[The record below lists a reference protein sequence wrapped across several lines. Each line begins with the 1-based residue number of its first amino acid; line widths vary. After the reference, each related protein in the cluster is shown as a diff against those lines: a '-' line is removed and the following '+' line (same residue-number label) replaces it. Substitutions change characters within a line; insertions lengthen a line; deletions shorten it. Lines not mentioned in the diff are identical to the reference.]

1 MPAPGIIYANSG
13 YKNGQMNKLLTPT
26 QLIIKVAIC
35 IAALVI
41 VMFVCSLAGTQQ
53 ISLSKVFEGPGQN
66 VDYDIYIG
74 VRIPRIILA
83 ALIGAALAAS
93 GAALQAILRNPLAEP
108 YILGISSGAALGVMI
123 AVLAG
128 ISASFLGG
136 SPMAVMAFLFAIGT
150 VWLVW
155 FIGHLAGGATVTN
168 LLLAG
173 VVINAFFSAVIML
186 MTSLID
192 NEKLR
197 STIMWLMGTIGEKDF
212 ATLSIS
218 AIFIIAGI
226 IALFLI
232 SNKLNVLA
240 FGAGEAQSLGVNP
253 RKITLIAFALASF
266 ITAVAV
272 GLSGLV
278 GFVGLVVPHSVRL
291 VFGPDHR
298 QLLPASALLGAA
310 FVVICDTI
318 ARTIIA
324 PAQLPVGVITAIIGG
339 PIFLI
344 LLSRY
349 SKKVG
354 TLR

>member
-1 MPAPGIIYANSG
+1 MTD
-13 YKNGQMNKLLTPT
+13 LLTPRR
-26 QLIIKVAIC
+26 LILKIILC
-35 IAALVI
+35 LAALAV
-41 VMFVCSLAGTQQ
+41 VMFVCSLVGTQK
-53 ISLSKVFEGPGQN
+53 ISLSAVFAGPGDTLGQN
-66 VDYDIYIG
+66 VDYDIYVG

-83 ALIGAALAAS
+83 ALVGAALAAS
-93 GAALQAILRNPLAEP
+93 GVVLQAILRNPLAEP
-108 YILGISSGAALGVMI
+108 YILGISSGAALGVMT
-123 AVLAG
+123 ASLAG
-128 ISASFLGG
+128 VSGAIMGG
-136 SPMAVMAFLFAIGT
+136 SPMAAMAFLFALGT

-155 FIGHLAGGATVTN
+155 FTGHLAGGSTATS

-173 VVINAFFSAVIML
+173 VVINTFFSAVIML
-186 MTSLID
+186 MASLIPG
-192 NEKLR
+192 EELR
-197 STIMWLMGTIGEKDF
+197 SRILWLMGSIGEKDF
-212 ATLSIS
+212 PTLLAS

-226 IALFLI
+226 AALFTI
-232 SNKLNVLA
+232 SQKLNVLA

-291 VFGPDHR
+291 IFGPDHR

-324 PAQLPVGVITAIIGG
+324 PVQLPVGVITAIIGG
-339 PIFLI
+339 PVFLV

-354 TLR
+354 NLR